1 VQGRS
6 RFDREHERWPSESAP
21 SIVRPDVKRFEILGT
36 GKALPERVVTNLDLE
51 QMVDT
56 SDAWIK
62 ERTGIAQRHVAD
74 AETSTSTLGAEALR
88 NACKQAGIEP
98 DDLDAIVLAT
108 STPDTMFP
116 STACWV
122 QKRLGISGMPAF
134 DVGAGCT
141 GWLYALEV
149 AVSLLQGGSY
159 QRIGVVGAEVMSKVV
174 DWTDRSTCVLFG
186 DGAGAAIIGPT
197 QQDRGLLASNWGA
210 DGNLAPI
217 LYQPAGGTRMPASQE
232 TVAARLHSV
241 HMEGTAVFK
250 HAVTAMA
257 EAGRKA
263 IADSGLR
270 IDQIDLLI
278 PHQANIRIMNACR
291 ERLRVPEYKMFSV
304 VDRYGNMSAAT
315 IPVAL
320 HDAREAGRIRDGS
333 VVAMAAFGT
342 GLTWAGAVL
351 RW

>member
-1 VQGRS
+1 MN
-6 RFDREHERWPSESAP
+6 
-21 SIVRPDVKRFEILGT
+21 RFEILGT

-51 QMVDT
+51 SMVDT
-56 SDAWIK
+56 SDVWIK

-88 NACKQAGIEP
+88 NACTQAGIEP
-98 DDLDAIVLAT
+98 EDLDLIVVAT

-134 DVGAGCT
+134 DVAAGCT
-141 GWLYALEV
+141 GWLYALEI
-149 AVSLLQGGSY
+149 ASSLLGKHK
-159 QRIGVVGAEVMSKVV
+159 RIGVVGAEVMSKVI

-197 QQDRGLLASNWGA
+197 ERDRGLLASNWGA
-210 DGNLAPI
+210 DGSLAPI
-217 LYQPAGGTRMPASQE
+217 LYLPAGGTRMPASQD
-232 TVAARLHSV
+232 TVAAHLHNV
-241 HMEGTAVFK
+241 HMEGSSVFK

-257 EAGRKA
+257 SAGRKA

-291 ERLRVPEYKMFSV
+291 ERLQVPEYKMFSV

-320 HDAREAGRIRDGS
+320 HDAREAGRIVEGS

>member
-1 VQGRS
+1 
-6 RFDREHERWPSESAP
+6 
-21 SIVRPDVKRFEILGT
+21 VKRFEILGT
-36 GKALPERVVTNLDLE
+36 GKALPARVVTNVDLE

-62 ERTGIAQRHVAD
+62 ERTGIAQRHIAD

-88 NACKQAGIEP
+88 KACKQAGMEP
-98 DDLDAIVLAT
+98 DDLDLIVLAT

-134 DVGAGCT
+134 DVAAGCT

-149 AVSLLQGGSY
+149 AVSLLGDKHR
-159 QRIGVVGAEVMSKVV
+159 RIGVIGAEVMSKVV

-186 DGAGAAIIGPT
+186 DGAGAAVIGPSER
-197 QQDRGLLASNWGA
+197 DVGLLASNWGA

-217 LYQPAGGTRMPASQE
+217 LYQPAGGTRMPASAE

-241 HMEGTAVFK
+241 HMEGNAVFK

-257 EAGRKA
+257 AAGRKA
-263 IADSGLR
+263 IADSGLSVE
-270 IDQIDLLI
+270 QIDLLI
-278 PHQANIRIMNACR
+278 PHQANVRIMNACR
-291 ERLRVPEYKMFSV
+291 ERLHVPEYKMYSV

-320 HDAREAGRIRDGS
+320 HDAREEGRLVPGN

-351 RW
+351 RL

>member
-1 VQGRS
+1 M
-6 RFDREHERWPSESAP
+6 
-21 SIVRPDVKRFEILGT
+21 KRFEILGT
-36 GKALPERVVTNLDLE
+36 GKGLPERVVTNVDLE
-51 QMVDT
+51 RTVDT

-62 ERTGIAQRHVAD
+62 ERTGIAQRYVAD

-88 NACKQAGIEP
+88 NACKDAGLEP

-122 QKRLGISGMPAF
+122 QKKLGISGMPAF
-134 DVGAGCT
+134 DVAAGCT

-149 AVSLLQGGSY
+149 AASLLGDKHR
-159 QRIGVVGAEVMSKVV
+159 RIGVVGAEVMSKVV
-174 DWTDRSTCVLFG
+174 DWNDRSTCVLFG
-186 DGAGAAIIGPT
+186 DGAGAAIIAPT
-197 QQDRGLLASNWGA
+197 TQDRGLVSSNWGA

-217 LYQPAGGTRMPASQE
+217 LYLPAGGTRMPASQE
-232 TVAARLHSV
+232 SVAAHLHSV
-241 HMEGTAVFK
+241 HMEGPAVFK
-250 HAVTAMA
+250 HAVTAMTTAARQALA
-257 EAGRKA
+257 E
-263 IADSGLR
+263 SGLR
-270 IDQIDLLI
+270 LDQIDLLI

-291 ERLRVPEYKMFSV
+291 ERLQIPEYKMYSV
-304 VDRYGNMSAAT
+304 VDRYGNMSAAS

-320 HDAREAGRIRDGS
+320 HDARQEGRIQPGS

-342 GLTWAGAVL
+342 GLTWAGGVL